1 MLGIEQT
8 WHRACSNFVKL
19 QADRGD
25 SDERH
30 GRVNAWN
37 TCNMIDGIVVG
48 VSDMAIRRHKAKL
61 AKGRVH
67 GPLVGREQ

>member
-1 MLGIEQT
+1 MFGIGQT

-30 GRVNAWN
+30 GRVNGWN
-37 TCNMIDGIVVG
+37 TSNMINDIVVS
-48 VSDMAIRRHKAKL
+48 VCDMAIRRRKAKP
-61 AKGRVH
+61 AKRRVH